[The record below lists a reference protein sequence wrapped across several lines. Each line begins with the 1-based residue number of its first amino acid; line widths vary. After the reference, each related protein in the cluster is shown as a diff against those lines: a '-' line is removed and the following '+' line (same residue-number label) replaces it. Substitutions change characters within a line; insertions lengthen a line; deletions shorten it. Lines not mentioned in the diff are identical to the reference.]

1 MRKAWLTLVVLTLA
15 RTAMGFQFE
24 SMGALSPLLVQ
35 NLGISYAAVGM
46 LVGLYLLPGV
56 VVALPVGLF
65 AQGYGDKLVTCI
77 GLCGM
82 VAGGL
87 LTAAS
92 ESVAVLMAGRLISG
106 AGAVAMNVLASK
118 MVADEF
124 QSGRRGTALGI
135 LVTGWPLGIALALVS
150 LPRFAGAF
158 SCSAAMFG
166 TASLNLFALLLV
178 LGCCPNAARGGAVRP
193 RHRSFDL
200 TGREFILSTTAGLL
214 WTLYNFAFVA
224 VLSFGPTFLVA
235 SGMKVESANAVV
247 SATSWVAIPAAPLGA
262 WLAQRT
268 NCPSGMIMTCLLLAS
283 VAISCVAHWGGSW
296 AWFVAIG
303 LLFGPPGGLIMTL
316 PTEVVAPQRGAVAM
330 GVFFTCYY
338 AGLGILPAV
347 AGYLRDLSH
356 SAASPLWFAVLLLLF
371 ATLSLIAFRVFQSR
385 RRCIR
390 AEG

>member
-1 MRKAWLTLVVLTLA
+1 
-15 RTAMGFQFE
+15 
-24 SMGALSPLLVQ
+24 
-35 NLGISYAAVGM
+35 
-46 LVGLYLLPGV
+46 
-56 VVALPVGLF
+56 
-65 AQGYGDKLVTCI
+65 
-77 GLCGM
+77 
-82 VAGGL
+82 
-87 LTAAS
+87 
-92 ESVAVLMAGRLISG
+92 
-106 AGAVAMNVLASK
+106 
-118 MVADEF
+118 
-124 QSGRRGTALGI
+124 
-135 LVTGWPLGIALALVS
+135 
-150 LPRFAGAF
+150 
-158 SCSAAMFG
+158 
-166 TASLNLFALLLV
+166 
-178 LGCCPNAARGGAVRP
+178 
-193 RHRSFDL
+193 
-200 TGREFILSTTAGLL
+200 
-214 WTLYNFAFVA
+214 
-224 VLSFGPTFLVA
+224 
-235 SGMKVESANAVV
+235 MKVESANAVV

-316 PTEVVAPQRGAVAM
+316 PTEVVAPERGAVAM